1 MSDFKDEFT
10 EELTNIIKNMNTDN
24 NTSTES
30 GTTDSNNSIHLETTT
45 LWESISD
52 YSKQTGKR
60 FRMTKEQKGR
70 GLSREEA
77 FTERFTS

>member
-10 EELTNIIKNMNTDN
+10 KELTNIIKNMNTDN

-30 GTTDSNNSIHLETTT
+30 GTTDSNNSIHLETIT

-60 FRMTKEQKGR
+60 FRMTKEQKER
-70 GLSREEA
+70 GISREEA